1 MNTQQVIKQDK
12 VKTEIIVANLEKKH
26 SKTFKALAT
35 VKAIRNQE
43 EFDYAAECV
52 SVLKDAAKIA
62 KVEERKITDP
72 LTDALDATRD
82 LFRPFYSKV
91 NEAET
96 TIKLLMSV
104 YMEDNKKK
112 IAILEEKVANG
123 EIKNISTFVKKVG
136 ALTIENNAASIRK
149 VWKAILTNEKV
160 IPRQFLMPDT
170 AKIVAH
176 LKAGGAPIPGVEW
189 KQVESI
195 AI

>member
-1 MNTQQVIKQDK
+1 MNTQQIAKQEKIKS
-12 VKTEIIVANLEKKH
+12 EIIVSNLEKKH
-26 SKTFKALAT
+26 AKTFKALTT

-52 SVLKDAAKIA
+52 RVLKDAAKIA

-112 IAILEEKVANG
+112 IELLEEKVANG

-136 ALTIENNAASIRK
+136 ALTIENNAATVRK
-149 VWKAILTNEKV
+149 VWKAIIANEKV